1 MGNFV
6 VIDVETANPDLESI
20 CQIGVV
26 RFAPDGTCSRWKSL
40 INPEDY
46 FDPINVGIHGID
58 ESSVSG
64 APTFSEVHE
73 TLVQMLDGMV
83 VVSHTHFDRVA
94 LQRAC
99 HGCDLRMA
107 ECTWLDSARVVR
119 RAWPDRFGQSGYGLT
134 NVASHF
140 GLRYRAHDAEED
152 AWAAGMVLLRAI
164 EESGLSLHDW
174 LVRVRQPIRI
184 SDLATQHS
192 PNPDG
197 PLYGEVICFT
207 GALTIPRRDAAE
219 MASAAGCVI
228 GDGVTKETTL
238 LVVGDQDVRKLA
250 GHKMSSKH
258 RKAEQL
264 ISKGQPI
271 RILSENDFRRVVQG
285 AITE

>member
-1 MGNFV
+1 MDSFI
-6 VIDVETANPDLESI
+6 VIDVETANADLESI

-26 RFAPDGTCSRWKSL
+26 RFASDGTCSRWKSL
-40 INPEDY
+40 VDPEDY

-58 ESSVSG
+58 ESMVSG
-64 APTFSEVHE
+64 APTFREVHD
-73 TLVQMLDGMV
+73 TLVQILGGVV

-99 HGCDLRMA
+99 QGCNLRTVD
-107 ECTWLDSARVVR
+107 CTWLDSARVVR
-119 RAWPDRFGQSGYGLT
+119 RAWPDLFRQSGYGLN

-140 GLRYRAHDAEED
+140 GIRYRAHDAEED

-164 EESGLSLHDW
+164 QETGLSLQEW
-174 LVRVRQPIRI
+174 LVRVRKPIHV
-184 SDLATQHS
+184 SDLAAQQP
-192 PNPDG
+192 PNPEG
-197 PLYGEVICFT
+197 PLFGEVICFT
-207 GALTIPRRDAAE
+207 GALAIPRRDASH
-219 MASAAGCVI
+219 MAAAAGCVI

-238 LVVGDQDVRKLA
+238 LVVGDQDIRKLA

-271 RILSENDFRRVVQG
+271 RVLSERDFQMIVQTA
-285 AITE
+285 AI

>member
-1 MGNFV
+1 MGSFV

-40 INPEDY
+40 VNPEDY

-58 ESSVSG
+58 ELMVSG
-64 APTFSEVHE
+64 APTFREVHD
-73 TLVQMLDGMV
+73 TLVQILDGMV

-99 HGCDLRMA
+99 QGCDLRLVD
-107 ECTWLDSARVVR
+107 CTWLDSARVVR
-119 RAWPDRFGQSGYGLT
+119 RAWPDHFARSGYGLS
-134 NVASHF
+134 NVASYL
-140 GLRYRAHDAEED
+140 GIGYRAHDAEED
-152 AWAAGMVLLRAI
+152 AWAAGMILLRAI
-164 EESGLSLHDW
+164 QETGLSLQDW
-174 LVRVRQPIRI
+174 LARVRQPIR
-184 SDLATQHS
+184 DFDVAAEQP
-192 PNPDG
+192 PNPEG

-207 GALTIPRRDAAE
+207 GALAIPRRDAAH
-219 MASAAGCVI
+219 MAAAAGCFI

-264 ISKGQPI
+264 ISKGQPL
-271 RILSENDFRRVVQG
+271 RILSERDFQSIVQT
-285 AITE
+285 AAT